1 MVTFE
6 TVKKIVLR
14 LWRIWFYFVVA
25 LPVPFLF
32 PFLAIALIHPKGYT
46 VVFWVARNIWAPFI
60 LTCCGFYSKIRYSK
74 PLPTGTSY
82 VLVANHTSYIDPFL
96 MLRVSK
102 NPFVFVGKKELV
114 KIPIFGYLYKR
125 AAIMVDRSNRESR
138 WGVYDRANKKLALG
152 YSICIF
158 PEVSYEDDTVFLNP
172 FKRGAFKIAIEHQ
185 LPVVPM
191 VFYDCKRKQPWYPHF
206 GYPGVLRVQTYPEIL
221 PPEAIDELEKLQEA
235 ARKVIDKGL
244 REDPKGHQ
252 FEAVALEKAIA
263 KANA

>member
-1 MVTFE
+1 
-6 TVKKIVLR
+6 VKKIVLR
-14 LWRIWFYFVVA
+14 PWRIWFYFVVA

-46 VVFWVARNIWAPFI
+46 FVFWVARNIWASFI
-60 LTCCGFYSKIRYSK
+60 LFCCGFYSKIRFAK

-125 AAIMVDRSNRESR
+125 AAIMVDRSDRKSR
-138 WGVYDRANKKLALG
+138 WAVYDRANQKLALG

-158 PEVSYEDDTVFLNP
+158 PEVSYEDDTVFLND

-191 VFYDCKRKQPWYPHF
+191 VFFDCKRKQPWYPRF
-206 GYPGVLRVQTYPEIL
+206 GYPGELRVQTYPEIL
-221 PPEAIDELEKLQEA
+221 PPKTIEELEVLLA
-235 ARKVIDKGL
+235 ASRKVIDKGL
-244 REDPKGHQ
+244 RDDPKGHQ
-252 FEAVALEKAIA
+252 FEAVALEKAIV
-263 KANA
+263 KAAS